1 MGILISKP
9 LMRTGLAQFVDL
21 NPDVSAF
28 QRQFVAEVKRC
39 EEMERK
45 LRRVEIQMTNFE
57 YYIPVTPGI
66 LSPRS

>member
-1 MGILISKP
+1 MICFDNTMSYKFTLYFSMFNFWP
-9 LMRTGLAQFVDL
+9 AETYVSPGLAQFVDL

-45 LRRVEIQMTNFE
+45 LR
-57 YYIPVTPGI
+57 
-66 LSPRS
+66 

>member
-1 MGILISKP
+1 VLSPSAPGP
-9 LMRTGLAQFVDL
+9 LTHRASGLAQFVDL

-45 LRRVEIQMTNFE
+45 LR
-57 YYIPVTPGI
+57 
-66 LSPRS
+66 

>member
-1 MGILISKP
+1 
-9 LMRTGLAQFVDL
+9 MRTGLAQFVDL

-45 LRRVEIQMTNFE
+45 LRQVEICTNDKH
-57 YYIPVTPGI
+57 
-66 LSPRS
+66 

>member
-1 MGILISKP
+1 
-9 LMRTGLAQFVDL
+9 MRTGLAQFVDL

-45 LRRVEIQMTNFE
+45 LRQVEIQMINIE

-66 LSPRS
+66 SSPRS